1 MSTDRG
7 STWFAAMTK
16 PGAEWDADFELKLL
30 GFETFLPFE
39 RVRQR
44 RKVPNRPQHIVVE
57 VEKPL
62 YSRYLFVALQPGQSL
77 YAVNTAA
84 AVSTV
89 VHMAGEPLRIP
100 DAAITALMERCDE
113 EGMFRYRDAVRRPR
127 IEPGAAVRFAAD
139 SPLYG
144 LVAQVA
150 EDLGKSVLVVME
162 MFGAPMEV
170 QVPPELLEVLPK
182 ACPGAEMIG
191 GQRTQRTEPSG
202 AARV

>member
-16 PGAEWDADFELKLL
+16 PGAEWEADFELKLL

-44 RKVPNRPQHIVVE
+44 RKVPNRPQHVVVE
-57 VEKPL
+57 LEKPL

-89 VHMAGEPLRIP
+89 VHMAGEPLCIP
-100 DAAITALMERCDE
+100 DAAITALMERCGSD
-113 EGMFRYRDAVRRPR
+113 GLFRHRDTLVRQRLSV
-127 IEPGAAVRFAAD
+127 GAYVKFLENG
-139 SPLYG
+139 PLFG

-150 EDLGKSVLVVME
+150 ADLGKNIRVVTRLFGVEVEVSTAPENVIE
-162 MFGAPMEV
+162 M
-170 QVPPELLEVLPK
+170 
-182 ACPGAEMIG
+182 
-191 GQRTQRTEPSG
+191 TEGS
-202 AARV
+202 